1 MGKRNVITKAY
12 ESTIAQGKS
21 SKEAII
27 NAQQLVVTSPEFH
40 TTNLGHTIGQTRGL
54 SLSIPQSTNIPYKA
68 VVFVM
73 LPGGYDSYNVLVPKT
88 CSVTNS
94 DGKTVSDQY
103 IDQRGAVAFKERAGE
118 FDLVIDATN
127 SNQPCSQF
135 AIHDELKV
143 VKELYDANNLS
154 FFANAGII
162 NNQGMTKHNYHG
174 LTRSQL
180 FAHNAMQHEIAK
192 VDPYDSV
199 AGTGIM
205 GRAKDVLSKH
215 GFVANTISV
224 DSSSI
229 AVHGIEGKSSPAT
242 IVGQNGYQ
250 KFAQRPDEELGFD
263 IEKYARNLNSR
274 VD

>member
-1 MGKRNVITKAY
+1 MTSPESQVLTGPKSVETVNTIASFLKYGASSCYGGFGRAEPSNCRIGATNRNGGDSSYDPETNGLVAAADIVDDLSTLLTSGRLEKSKRRVITKAY

-40 TTNLGHTIGQTRGL
+40 TTSLGHTIGQTRGL
-54 SLSIPQSTNIPYKA
+54 SLSLPESTNIPYKA

-103 IDQRGAVAFKERAGE
+103 LDQRGAVAFTAGE

-162 NNQGMTKHNYHG
+162 NNQGVSTLLLAPFH
-174 LTRSQL
+174 
-180 FAHNAMQHEIAK
+180 
-192 VDPYDSV
+192 
-199 AGTGIM
+199 
-205 GRAKDVLSKH
+205 LSFH
-215 GFVANTISV
+215 
-224 DSSSI
+224 
-229 AVHGIEGKSSPAT
+229 
-242 IVGQNGYQ
+242 
-250 KFAQRPDEELGFD
+250 L
-263 IEKYARNLNSR
+263 
-274 VD
+274 